1 LPVFTSGQS
10 VRKLTPKAQGWNFRF
25 ESKSAFDYQIL
36 AGVASLAL
44 ISSIF
49 LGADFLRPYQVFS
62 LLLANIFSF
71 TVLFVIVFVVKKS
84 LAHFEVK
91 SFGIAAAVAMG
102 AIIGTGKGA
111 LTGAG
116 LYWLGIESEL
126 STAIYSRAWQTL
138 ILGAILIPVAFFLS
152 NLRSQFAEERT
163 TLLLEKVR
171 RESSDSYYA
180 ESLREVIGSIKQ
192 RLKSITGTAAK
203 EDLAREIRRI
213 VSEEIRPLSH
223 EIWARE
229 SRRTPGFGFRSLI
242 SEAVFKES
250 YRPFLIPL
258 VWMVTT
264 LIPYI
269 AYFGYPEGAYL
280 GFWRAALFALI
291 LLAAW
296 FVPVKKLWQAWL
308 KFSTVV
314 LGTTVLHQTLNQA
327 VANIPTFSIELI
339 GNPLSN
345 LVWIAELMLLSGIIR
360 VFFARGRGIRSELQD
375 LVGFEKDLESWQ
387 SQTILKDRKLAQF
400 LHGHLQARLVATAI
414 QLEQGNESSIDD
426 MQLVDRVL
434 DDSLYKFS
442 SQAPENLVELR
453 QGLLETWSGILE
465 IRVNFETREPRAKL
479 LGTLS
484 EVIDEAITNSLRHG
498 FAEKVSIFLHND
510 GSNVVLVVSDDGIGP
525 RAGARGLGSHFL
537 DSVALDWALEAGDV
551 GARLRVVFAG

>member
-1 LPVFTSGQS
+1 
-10 VRKLTPKAQGWNFRF
+10 
-25 ESKSAFDYQIL
+25 
-36 AGVASLAL
+36 
-44 ISSIF
+44 
-49 LGADFLRPYQVFS
+49 
-62 LLLANIFSF
+62 
-71 TVLFVIVFVVKKS
+71 VVKKS